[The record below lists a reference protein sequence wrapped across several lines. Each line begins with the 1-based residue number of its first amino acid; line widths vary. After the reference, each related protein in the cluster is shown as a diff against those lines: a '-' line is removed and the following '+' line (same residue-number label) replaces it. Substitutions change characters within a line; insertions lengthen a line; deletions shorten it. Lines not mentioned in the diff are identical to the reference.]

1 MLWSAAFLLRSWM
14 HWRHLSKQLHHL
26 RSPREDL
33 LYNKSSLVLLIN
45 SPDSMNRSHCTS
57 FVACTYLH
65 TSSTFDHILSKNT
78 HCGFADNPLSISP
91 MPIGL
96 YPGFLW
102 YESAANERLQ
112 RWYGFWSDIL
122 WAQCFC
128 EKCNCLSTFT
138 AGLTIFVWSQDSGP
152 VVSIHAG
159 GTCSTLCSGCSF
171 LYCVTAYL
179 VEN

>member
-1 MLWSAAFLLRSWM
+1 MSWM

-45 SPDSMNRSHCTS
+45 SPDSMNRSHCTF

-96 YPGFLW
+96 HPGFLLSNMSRQPMNASNDDMASGATFS
-102 YESAANERLQ
+102 EHNVFVKSAIASGHSLLVWPYLFEAR
-112 RWYGFWSDIL
+112 IL
-122 WAQCFC
+122 DQSSAFMP
-128 EKCNCLSTFT
+128 E
-138 AGLTIFVWSQDSGP
+138 GP
-152 VVSIHAG
+152 VPPSVLDVAFCI
-159 GTCSTLCSGCSF
+159 
-171 LYCVTAYL
+171 V
-179 VEN
+179 